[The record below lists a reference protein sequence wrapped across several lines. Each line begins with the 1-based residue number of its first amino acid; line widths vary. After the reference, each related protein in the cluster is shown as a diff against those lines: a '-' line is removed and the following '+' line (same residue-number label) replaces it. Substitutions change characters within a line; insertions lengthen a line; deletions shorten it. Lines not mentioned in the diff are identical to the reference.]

1 MIPLW
6 MFPVATA
13 AGNCMVLKPSERD
26 PGAAMMLA
34 ELALE
39 AGGCCCGPGW
49 YPEAERP
56 VALPAPTGGNP
67 RCVACFGRLLG
78 FLAVRLLAS
87 LAAFLTPPTHPLPF
101 WFCQACRAAC

>member
-6 MFPVATA
+6 MFPMATA

-39 AGGCCCGPGW
+39 AGGWRWGT
-49 YPEAERP
+49 EAARLDCP
-56 VALPAPTGGNP
+56 PQPPSAGSNFL
-67 RCVACFGRLLG
+67 CVAAHCCLLPV
-78 FLAVRLLAS
+78 F
-87 LAAFLTPPTHPLPF
+87 PPRPSHAP
-101 WFCQACRAAC
+101 